1 MNHKILSLEETLVQM
16 LHLTD
21 KETEAQCDEVLCPE
35 SQTEGLAVLPGSGPR
50 PLSVWHHVDK
60 DNNT

>member
-50 PLSVWHHVDK
+50 PLTV
-60 DNNT
+60 